1 LAWAAAF
8 IPDTLP
14 LFAACGLVVASFF
27 TSAMTAAFGL
37 GGGIALLALMGL
49 SMPVAALVPVHG
61 MVQLGSNAGR
71 AWHLRHHVSTQFAW
85 PFLAGSLAGAV
96 IGTFAVL
103 SLPDSVMKTIMGGF
117 ILLTAWVKLP
127 GLERLKGAGIA
138 IGSGIIALISM
149 LVGASGPLLSAFLAQ
164 MFPGN
169 RTQLVATSAAGM
181 TVHHGLKIIVFG
193 MAGFAFARWLG
204 FIAAMIV
211 SGYLGTLFGSRMLG
225 RVPEALFRTVFKWAL
240 TALAL
245 DLLRRGLL

>member
-1 LAWAAAF
+1 
-8 IPDTLP
+8 
-14 LFAACGLVVASFF
+14 
-27 TSAMTAAFGL
+27 MTAAFGL
-37 GGGIALLALMGL
+37 GGGVALLALMGL

-96 IGTFAVL
+96 IGAFAVL

-149 LVGASGPLLSAFLAQ
+149 LVGASGPLLSALLAQ

-193 MAGFAFARWLG
+193 MAGFAFARWFG

-211 SGYLGTLFGSRMLG
+211 SGYLAHSM
-225 RVPEALFRTVFKWAL
+225 EAACWGGCRKPCFARFSNGFSPCSHWICCGAACCNKPCPSQTDKA
-240 TALAL
+240 
-245 DLLRRGLL
+245 RSGQGCRQ